1 VPEVVRGKNAA
12 SVGATTGAAAVD
24 AQATDARMQ
33 RAVFDSAAALF
44 GLLAT
49 PVRLQIISS
58 LCQGELNVSQLLRRI
73 DTAQPNM
80 SQHLAALHRA
90 GVLSR
95 RREGQQVFY
104 ALGSEQVA
112 VLCRTVVT
120 QAAISMEEEAAAPVA
135 ADPSRRRRYRR
146 PAAAKP

>member
-1 VPEVVRGKNAA
+1 VVRGKHAESAA
-12 SVGATTGAAAVD
+12 AAAAAGAAD
-24 AQATDARMQ
+24 GPAQAAADARAQ
-33 RAVFDSAAALF
+33 KAVFDSAAALF

-58 LCQGELNVSQLLRRI
+58 LCQGELNVSQLLQRI

-120 QAAISMEEEAAAPVA
+120 QAAITMDEEATAPLAAGLVGG
-135 ADPSRRRRYRR
+135 DRYKR
-146 PAAAKP
+146 PADAKP